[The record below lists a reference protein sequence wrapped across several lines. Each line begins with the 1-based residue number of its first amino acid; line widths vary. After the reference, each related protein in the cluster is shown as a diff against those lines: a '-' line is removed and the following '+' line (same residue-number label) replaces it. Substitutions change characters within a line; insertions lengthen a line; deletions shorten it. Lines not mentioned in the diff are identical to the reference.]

1 MTELRALRAR
11 TILLVALLLCTAS
24 AVQGADTPPRDL
36 HIVGDHWTAWNPP
49 TDFPPGAEVYVIVR
63 GDTLWDL
70 AARYYGDG
78 YLWPQL
84 WEQNRYIL
92 DAHWIYPG
100 DPLLIQV
107 EVTSA
112 DEYAESVTEA
122 VVPGDGEADLDDPY
136 RGVLTADAAAGPP
149 VPLGAESDIYCSG
162 FIGADEL
169 ALPYALIGSEYGAL
183 RPQLG
188 ISAGGDLGEIF
199 RTGVET
205 TRYDLANGDVVYLD
219 GGRAGGL
226 TAGQVLGV
234 VQPGERVRHPLNR
247 RRVVGR
253 YYDSLARVRVL
264 SVQEDTAI
272 GEVIASCAPVNV
284 GARLR
289 TFVAEPLPLGRRT
302 RMRPL
307 NFPVADATLEDAPAI
322 VRSEDRL
329 VSLGQGSLVYIDRGE
344 LDDVL
349 PGDIFTIYRRN
360 DPGLPPVVLGE
371 LAVLTVEDS
380 TALARIT
387 ESRYTVYLGDRLD
400 LKR

>member
-1 MTELRALRAR
+1 MTELRPC
-11 TILLVALLLCTAS
+11 TVLLAAVLLFSAS
-24 AVQGADTPPRDL
+24 ALQAQTPPRDL
-36 HIVGDHWTAWNPP
+36 HLVGDHWTAWDPP
-49 TDFPPGAEVYVIVR
+49 TDLPDGANVHIIER

-70 AARYYGDG
+70 AATFYGDP

-100 DPLLIQV
+100 DPLLIDV

-112 DEYAESVTEA
+112 DEYAESVA
-122 VVPGDGEADLDDPY
+122 DAVPGEGGDALDDDPF
-136 RGVLTADAAAGPP
+136 RGVLTSDEAAGPP
-149 VPLGAESDIYCSG
+149 VPLGAEADIYCSG
-162 FIGADEL
+162 FIASREED
-169 ALPYALIGSEYGAL
+169 LPYELIGSEFGAL

-188 ISAGGDLGEIF
+188 VSAGGDSNWRFES
-199 RTGVET
+199 GVKS
-205 TRYDLANGDVVYLD
+205 TRFDLSTGDVVYLD
-219 GGRAGGL
+219 GGRIAGL
-226 TAGQVLGV
+226 AAGQILSV
-234 VQPGERVRHPLNR
+234 VQPGEMVRHPLNR
-247 RRVVGR
+247 REVIGR

-264 SVQEDTAI
+264 SAQEETGI
-272 GEVIASCAPVNV
+272 GESLDSCAPVTV

-289 TFVAEPLPLGRRT
+289 VFQPEPLPLGRRT

-307 NFPVADATLEDAPAI
+307 NFPASAEELADAPAI

-344 LDDVL
+344 ADDVL
-349 PGDIFTIYRRN
+349 PGDIFTIYRSN
-360 DPGLPPVVLGE
+360 DPGLPPILLGE
-371 LAVLTVEDS
+371 LAVLSVEEG
-380 TALARIT
+380 TALARIV